1 MVPCCTETVPGVSR
15 HRDRVRRAPHRGT
28 PADVAVSIERVDRT
42 HGGDQP
48 VVALDDV
55 SAVFMRGTAT
65 AVMGPSGSGKSTL
78 LHRAAG
84 LDRPDSGR
92 VRIGATDL
100 SSRSEKRLPLSP
112 GGRRTTRPRRGRVVR
127 RRVSHRRGGVGGAPG
142 SARPRAPG
150 GSGQRCGPLPVT
162 RS

>member
-28 PADVAVSIERVDRT
+28 PADVAVSLERVDRT

-65 AVMGPSGSGKSTL
+65 AVMGPSGSGKRTP

-100 SSRSEKRLPLSP
+100 SSRSERRLPLSP
-112 GGRRTTRPRRGRVVR
+112 GGRRTTRPRRGRVRTETSVTPARWR
-127 RRVSHRRGGVGGAPG
+127 RWGPG